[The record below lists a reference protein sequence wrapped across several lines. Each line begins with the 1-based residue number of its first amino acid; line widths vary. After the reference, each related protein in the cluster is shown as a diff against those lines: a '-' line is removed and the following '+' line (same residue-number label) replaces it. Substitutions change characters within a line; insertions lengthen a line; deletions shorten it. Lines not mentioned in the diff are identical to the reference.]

1 MWSRKEKQI
10 SQGHTASEPASGP
23 ERGPPLPPTPPAN
36 TEARPPPQAQV
47 CRLGEWLPP
56 GLLLGCPTPEA
67 VSERAASYQKLG
79 LTFVQNSKRK
89 SVYLRVINS
98 GEQKDLIQKRP
109 CKVKPAGGN
118 AVKLIATH
126 VDPET
131 KGLRGT
137 QRMTRLSSGG
147 ITTQMVKEPFTPK
160 E

>member
-10 SQGHTASEPASGP
+10 FRGHTANEHASRPEHGPLLPSTLPAH
-23 ERGPPLPPTPPAN
+23 
-36 TEARPPPQAQV
+36 TEARPPPQAQF
-47 CRLGEWLPP
+47 CSRGKWLPP
-56 GLLLGCPTPEA
+56 DLLLRCPTPEA

-89 SVYLRVINS
+89 SVYLKVLKI

-118 AVKLIATH
+118 TMKLIPTH
-126 VDPET
+126 VDQET
-131 KGLRGT
+131 KGPRGS

-147 ITTQMVKEPFTPK
+147 ITTRMVKEPFALK